1 MSARGGAGLT
11 PAHNSNFGSPTA
23 IATTHWHTGLIGRH
37 RIDVRHR
44 GGAAPTV
51 TGRRLLE
58 CARAAESH
66 GRRDRLPARA
76 KLGQAGKWDDAL
88 APLLRLRES
97 NPENANIANL
107 LGAAYYQTFD
117 YEKAISA
124 FTAAA
129 TLAPKNED
137 FAANL
142 KKPPR
147 RSLRGKRPTTRP

>member
-44 GGAAPTV
+44 GGAAFAI
-51 TGRRLLE
+51 TGGRVQQR
-58 CARAAESH
+58 ARAAESH
-66 GRRDRLPARA
+66 GGETVYLTRR
-76 KLGQAGKWDDAL
+76 LGQAGKWDDAGHL
-88 APLLRLRES
+88 YYDRES
-97 NPENANIANL
+97 NPENANIVP

-124 FTAAA
+124 
-129 TLAPKNED
+129 
-137 FAANL
+137 
-142 KKPPR
+142 PR
-147 RSLRGKRPTTRP
+147 QRHARPEERLLPRI